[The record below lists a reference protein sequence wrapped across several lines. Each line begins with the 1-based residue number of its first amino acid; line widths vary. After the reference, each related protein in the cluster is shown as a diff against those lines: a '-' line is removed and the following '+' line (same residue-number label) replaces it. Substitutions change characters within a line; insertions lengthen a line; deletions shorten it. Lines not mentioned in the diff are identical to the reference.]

1 MEVEKKV
8 KAAETTTRDERTK
21 KLKQTIALLY
31 IAFSALFFIS
41 VFFILTHVWVFIIL
55 LVFLSVFT
63 VFSVPNLILVL
74 YSTRL
79 SDFFL
84 GSFFTMILMALFYAL
99 VAYGLLKKK
108 RVASAIALIS
118 SLLTIFADV
127 GYIFWNFQRLN
138 FLGLIVSGIIFN
150 VLLQMMNLSLS
161 PLGHKLRRR

>member
-1 MEVEKKV
+1 MLGEKEV
-8 KAAETTTRDERTK
+8 KATETN
-21 KLKQTIALLY
+21 LKQIIASFY
-31 IAFSALFFIS
+31 IAFSGVFFMS
-41 VFFILTHVWVFIIL
+41 VFFFLTHYASVFTIL

-74 YSTRL
+74 YSAQL
-79 SDFFL
+79 PDFFQR
-84 GSFFTMILMALFYAL
+84 SFFIMIFMALFYAL

-108 RVASAIALIS
+108 RAASAIALIS

-127 GYIFWNFQRLN
+127 GYIFWNLQSLN

-150 VLLQMMNLSLS
+150 VLFLSLS